1 MLMGSQS
8 TLPPVKSDQ
17 LVRAINRLGIPCYLG
32 GMSRGLLGS
41 KSPLQVTLFIFVICY
56 SFNIFIDRQA
66 RQHRRDALKEADLII
81 LAGSVCDF
89 RLSYGRVLPRK
100 APIIA
105 INRNKDQ
112 LYKVF

>member
-1 MLMGSQS
+1 MGSQS
-8 TLPPVKSDQ
+8 TLPPVKSDE

-41 KSPLQVTLFIFVICY
+41 KSPLQVNKTICNAIFSIN
-56 SFNIFIDRQA
+56 SKFNRQA

-105 INRNKDQ
+105 VNRNKGQ
-112 LYKVF
+112 LHKV